1 MNPKMTT
8 ARTLSEI
15 IHAGRVHA
23 AGDPRGAPRLVVKSE
38 RDVNDAV
45 ILTLGVATI
54 VAVALVTIR
63 LQVPRS
69 ARSPRAEPVTQRS
82 RRSQSETRAVEIVD
96 RISEGVVVLDSE
108 LTPLLVNSS
117 ARRNLGLQGPGLPL
131 RLPPL
136 RLPSQDV
143 LEVARRAAG
152 LGEGVEEIV
161 SLWFPSRTELRV
173 RAMPLAHGGEVLV
186 LLEDVTEELRVR
198 QIRTEFVSHASH
210 ELKSPIAGLH
220 TLAEAV
226 QEAIGDDPPAAAR
239 FSEKMIAES
248 TRLGR
253 LIDDLLDLS
262 RLEEA
267 TRIPDETVSLSSVA
281 QKEVERMGPTG
292 AAKGVTLE
300 ASISPDVLVKGDDQ
314 QLALMVRNLLDN
326 AVRYTSGGGRVE
338 IAVFAEGDSVVLRV
352 SDTGM
357 GIPREAQAR
366 VFERFY
372 RVDRARSR
380 ERGGT
385 GLGLAIV
392 KHVAELHGG
401 RVDVTSE
408 LGEGSVFTARLP
420 SAGLKATGDLK
431 RAAG

>member
-1 MNPKMTT
+1 M
-8 ARTLSEI
+8 
-15 IHAGRVHA
+15 
-23 AGDPRGAPRLVVKSE
+23 
-38 RDVNDAV
+38 NDAV
-45 ILTLGVATI
+45 ILALGLATI
-54 VAVALVTIR
+54 VAVAFVTIR
-63 LQVPRS
+63 LQVLRS
-69 ARSPRAEPVTQRS
+69 ARPRAEAGLQKT
-82 RRSQSETRAVEIVD
+82 RRPKSETRAMEIVD

-173 RAMPLAHGGEVLV
+173 RAMPLANGGEVLV
-186 LLEDVTEELRVR
+186 LLEDVTEELRAR

-226 QEAIGDDPPAAAR
+226 HEAIGDDPPAAAR

-248 TRLGR
+248 TRLAR

-281 QKEVERMGPTG
+281 QKEFEQIEPSG
-292 AAKGVTLE
+292 AAKGVTVRY
-300 ASISPDVLVKGDDQ
+300 SIAPDVLVKGDDQ

-338 IAVFAEGDSVVLRV
+338 ITVFAEGDSVVLRV
-352 SDTGM
+352 SDTGI

-366 VFERFY
+366 IFERFY
-372 RVDRARSR
+372 RVDKARSR

-408 LGEGSVFTARLP
+408 LGEGSVFIARLP
-420 SAGLKATGDLK
+420 SAGLKATEDFQ

>member
-1 MNPKMTT
+1 M
-8 ARTLSEI
+8 
-15 IHAGRVHA
+15 
-23 AGDPRGAPRLVVKSE
+23 
-38 RDVNDAV
+38 NDAV
-45 ILTLGVATI
+45 ILTLGLAAI
-54 VAVALVTIR
+54 VAVAFVTIR
-63 LQVPRS
+63 LQVPRA
-69 ARSPRAEPVTQRS
+69 ARSPRAEPATQKS
-82 RRSQSETRAVEIVD
+82 RRTQIETRAMEIVD
-96 RISEGVVVLDSE
+96 RISEGVVVLDPE

-143 LEVARRAAG
+143 LEVAQRAAG

-161 SLWFPSRTELRV
+161 SLWFPNRTELRV

-186 LLEDVTEELRVR
+186 LLEDVTEELRAR

-210 ELKSPIAGLH
+210 ELKSPVASLH
-220 TLAEAV
+220 TLAEAAH
-226 QEAIGDDPPAAAR
+226 QALRDDPPAAAR
-239 FSEKMIAES
+239 FSEGMIAES

-262 RLEEA
+262 RLEEVA
-267 TRIPDETVSLSSVA
+267 RIPDETVSLSSVA
-281 QKEVERMGPTG
+281 QKEVEEIEPVVAG
-292 AAKGVTLE
+292 KGVSLE

-326 AVRYTSGGGRVE
+326 AVRYTPGGGRVE
-338 IAVFAEGDSVVLRV
+338 IAVAAEDGTAVLRV
-352 SDTGM
+352 SDTGI
-357 GIPREAQAR
+357 GIPREAQVR
-366 VFERFY
+366 IFERFY
-372 RVDRARSR
+372 RVDKARSR

-420 SAGLKATGDLK
+420 SEGLKTTGALK

>member
-1 MNPKMTT
+1 VKSF
-8 ARTLSEI
+8 TL
-15 IHAGRVHA
+15 AVFTPPATR
-23 AGDPRGAPRLVVKSE
+23 RAPRLVVKSE
-38 RDVNDAV
+38 QDVNDAV
-45 ILTLGVATI
+45 ILALGLATI
-54 VAVALVTIR
+54 VAVAFVTIR
-63 LQVPRS
+63 LQVMRS
-69 ARSPRAEPVTQRS
+69 ARPRAEAGLQKT
-82 RRSQSETRAVEIVD
+82 RRPKSETRAMEIVD

-186 LLEDVTEELRVR
+186 LLEDVTEELRAR

-226 QEAIGDDPPAAAR
+226 REAIGDDPPAAAR

-248 TRLGR
+248 TRLAR

-281 QKEVERMGPTG
+281 QKEFEQIEPSG
-292 AAKGVTLE
+292 AAKGVTVRDSI
-300 ASISPDVLVKGDDQ
+300 ASDVLVKGDDQ

-338 IAVFAEGDSVVLRV
+338 IAVFAEGDSLVLRV
-352 SDTGM
+352 SDTGI

-366 VFERFY
+366 IFERFY
-372 RVDRARSR
+372 RVDKARSR

-420 SAGLKATGDLK
+420 SAGLKATEDLK

>member
-1 MNPKMTT
+1 M
-8 ARTLSEI
+8 
-15 IHAGRVHA
+15 
-23 AGDPRGAPRLVVKSE
+23 
-38 RDVNDAV
+38 NDAV
-45 ILTLGVATI
+45 TLALGLATI
-54 VAVALVTIR
+54 VAVAFVTIR
-63 LQVPRS
+63 LQVLRS
-69 ARSPRAEPVTQRS
+69 ARPRAEAGLQKT
-82 RRSQSETRAVEIVD
+82 RRPKSETRAMEIVD

-186 LLEDVTEELRVR
+186 LLEDVTEELRAR
-198 QIRTEFVSHASH
+198 QIRTEFVSDASH

-226 QEAIGDDPPAAAR
+226 HEAIGDDPPAAAR

-248 TRLGR
+248 TRLAR

-267 TRIPDETVSLSSVA
+267 TRIPDETVSLSSIA
-281 QKEVERMGPTG
+281 QMEVDEIEPAGKGPFFDEREM
-292 AAKGVTLE
+292 
-300 ASISPDVLVKGDDQ
+300 
-314 QLALMVRNLLDN
+314 
-326 AVRYTSGGGRVE
+326 
-338 IAVFAEGDSVVLRV
+338 
-352 SDTGM
+352 
-357 GIPREAQAR
+357 
-366 VFERFY
+366 
-372 RVDRARSR
+372 
-380 ERGGT
+380 
-385 GLGLAIV
+385 
-392 KHVAELHGG
+392 
-401 RVDVTSE
+401 
-408 LGEGSVFTARLP
+408 
-420 SAGLKATGDLK
+420 
-431 RAAG
+431 

>member
-1 MNPKMTT
+1 
-8 ARTLSEI
+8 
-15 IHAGRVHA
+15 
-23 AGDPRGAPRLVVKSE
+23 
-38 RDVNDAV
+38 VNDAV
-45 ILTLGVATI
+45 ILTLGLAAI
-54 VAVALVTIR
+54 VAVAFVTIR
-63 LQVPRS
+63 LQVPR
-69 ARSPRAEPVTQRS
+69 ATRSPRAEPVTQRS
-82 RRSQSETRAVEIVD
+82 RRPQSETRAMEIVD

-186 LLEDVTEELRVR
+186 LLEDVTEELQAR

-210 ELKSPIAGLH
+210 ELKSPVASIH
-220 TLAEAV
+220 TLAEAAS
-226 QEAIGDDPPAAAR
+226 QALRDDPPAAAR
-239 FSEKMIAES
+239 FSENMIAET

-267 TRIPDETVSLSSVA
+267 ARIPDETVSLSSIA
-281 QKEVERMGPTG
+281 QKEVEEIEPAG
-292 AAKGVTLE
+292 AGKEVTLE
-300 ASISPDVLVKGDDQ
+300 ASISPEVLVKGDDQ

-338 IAVFAEGDSVVLRV
+338 IAVFAEDGSAVVRV
-352 SDTGM
+352 SDTGI

-366 VFERFY
+366 IFERFY
-372 RVDRARSR
+372 RVDKARSR

-392 KHVAELHGG
+392 KHVVELHGG
-401 RVDVTSE
+401 LVDVTSE
-408 LGEGSVFTARLP
+408 LGEGSAFTARLP
-420 SAGLKATGDLK
+420 SPTELKTTADLK
-431 RAAG
+431 SAAG

>member
-1 MNPKMTT
+1 M
-8 ARTLSEI
+8 
-15 IHAGRVHA
+15 
-23 AGDPRGAPRLVVKSE
+23 
-38 RDVNDAV
+38 NDAV
-45 ILTLGVATI
+45 ILALGLATI
-54 VAVALVTIR
+54 VAVAFVTIR
-63 LQVPRS
+63 LQVLRS
-69 ARSPRAEPVTQRS
+69 ARPRAEAGLQKT
-82 RRSQSETRAVEIVD
+82 RRPKSETRAMEIVD

-173 RAMPLAHGGEVLV
+173 RAMPLANGGEVLV
-186 LLEDVTEELRVR
+186 LLEDVTEELRAR

-226 QEAIGDDPPAAAR
+226 HEAIGDDPPAAAR

-248 TRLGR
+248 TRLAR

-267 TRIPDETVSLSSVA
+267 TRIPDETVSLSSIA
-281 QKEVERMGPTG
+281 QMEVEEIEPG
-292 AAKGVTLE
+292 AGKEVTLE
-300 ASISPDVLVKGDDQ
+300 TSISPEVLVKGDSQ

-326 AVRYTSGGGRVE
+326 AVRYTSSGGRVE
-338 IAVFAEGDSVVLRV
+338 IAVFAEGGSAVVRV
-352 SDTGM
+352 SDTGI

-366 VFERFY
+366 IFERFY
-372 RVDRARSR
+372 RVDKARSR

-420 SAGLKATGDLK
+420 SAGLKATEDLK

>member
-1 MNPKMTT
+1 
-8 ARTLSEI
+8 
-15 IHAGRVHA
+15 
-23 AGDPRGAPRLVVKSE
+23 
-38 RDVNDAV
+38 VNDAV
-45 ILTLGVATI
+45 ILTLGLAAI
-54 VAVALVTIR
+54 VAVAFVTIR
-63 LQVPRS
+63 LQVPR
-69 ARSPRAEPVTQRS
+69 ATRSPRAKPVTQRS
-82 RRSQSETRAVEIVD
+82 RRPQSETRAMEIVD
-96 RISEGVVVLDSE
+96 RISEGVVLLDSE

-161 SLWFPSRTELRV
+161 SLWFPRRTELRV

-186 LLEDVTEELRVR
+186 LLEDVTEELRAR

-226 QEAIGDDPPAAAR
+226 HQAIGDDPPAAAR

-248 TRLGR
+248 TRLAR

-267 TRIPDETVSLSSVA
+267 ARIPDETVSLSSIA
-281 QKEVERMGPTG
+281 QKEVEEIEPAG
-292 AAKGVTLE
+292 AGKEVTLE
-300 ASISPDVLVKGDDQ
+300 ASISPEVLVKGDGQ

-338 IAVFAEGDSVVLRV
+338 IAVFAEDGSAVVRV
-352 SDTGM
+352 SDTGI

-366 VFERFY
+366 IFERFY
-372 RVDRARSR
+372 RVDKARSR

-392 KHVAELHGG
+392 KHVVELHGG
-401 RVDVTSE
+401 HVHVTSE

-420 SAGLKATGDLK
+420 SPTELKSTADLK
-431 RAAG
+431 SAAG

>member
-1 MNPKMTT
+1 
-8 ARTLSEI
+8 
-15 IHAGRVHA
+15 
-23 AGDPRGAPRLVVKSE
+23 
-38 RDVNDAV
+38 VNDAV
-45 ILTLGVATI
+45 ILTLGLAAI
-54 VAVALVTIR
+54 VAVAFVTIR
-63 LQVPRS
+63 LQVLRS
-69 ARSPRAEPVTQRS
+69 ARPRAEAGLQKT
-82 RRSQSETRAVEIVD
+82 RRPKSETRAMEIVD

-152 LGEGVEEIV
+152 LGEEVEEIV
-161 SLWFPSRTELRV
+161 SLWFPRRTELRV

-186 LLEDVTEELRVR
+186 LLEDVTEELRAR

-226 QEAIGDDPPAAAR
+226 HQAIGDDPPAAAR

-248 TRLGR
+248 TRLAR

-267 TRIPDETVSLSSVA
+267 ARIPDETVSLSSIA
-281 QKEVERMGPTG
+281 QKEVEEIEPAGVG
-292 AAKGVTLE
+292 KEVTLE
-300 ASISPDVLVKGDDQ
+300 ASISPEVLVNGDGQ

-338 IAVFAEGDSVVLRV
+338 IAVFTEDGSAVVRV
-352 SDTGM
+352 SDTGI

-366 VFERFY
+366 IFERFY
-372 RVDRARSR
+372 RVDKARSR

-392 KHVAELHGG
+392 KHVVELHGG
-401 RVDVTSE
+401 RVHVTSE

-420 SAGLKATGDLK
+420 SPTELKTTADLK
-431 RAAG
+431 SAAG

>member
-1 MNPKMTT
+1 
-8 ARTLSEI
+8 
-15 IHAGRVHA
+15 
-23 AGDPRGAPRLVVKSE
+23 
-38 RDVNDAV
+38 VNDAV
-45 ILTLGVATI
+45 ILTLGLAAI
-54 VAVALVTIR
+54 VAVAFVTIR
-63 LQVPRS
+63 LQVPR
-69 ARSPRAEPVTQRS
+69 ATRSPRAEPVTQRS
-82 RRSQSETRAVEIVD
+82 RRPQSETRAMEIVD

-161 SLWFPSRTELRV
+161 SLWFPRRTELRV

-186 LLEDVTEELRVR
+186 LLEDVTEELRAR

-226 QEAIGDDPPAAAR
+226 HQAIGDDPPAAAR

-248 TRLGR
+248 TRLAR

-267 TRIPDETVSLSSVA
+267 ARIPDETVSLSSIA
-281 QKEVERMGPTG
+281 QKEVEEIEPAG
-292 AAKGVTLE
+292 AGKEVTLE
-300 ASISPDVLVKGDDQ
+300 ASISPEVLVKGDGQ

-338 IAVFAEGDSVVLRV
+338 IAVFAEDGSAVVRV
-352 SDTGM
+352 SDTGI

-366 VFERFY
+366 IFERFY
-372 RVDRARSR
+372 RVDKARSR

-392 KHVAELHGG
+392 KHVVELHGG
-401 RVDVTSE
+401 HVHVTSE

-420 SAGLKATGDLK
+420 SPTELKSTADLK
-431 RAAG
+431 SAAG

>member
-1 MNPKMTT
+1 
-8 ARTLSEI
+8 
-15 IHAGRVHA
+15 
-23 AGDPRGAPRLVVKSE
+23 
-38 RDVNDAV
+38 VNDAV
-45 ILTLGVATI
+45 ILTLGLAAI
-54 VAVALVTIR
+54 VAVAFVTIR
-63 LQVPRS
+63 LQVPR
-69 ARSPRAEPVTQRS
+69 ATRSPRAEPVTQRS
-82 RRSQSETRAVEIVD
+82 RRPQSETRAMEIVD

-161 SLWFPSRTELRV
+161 SLWFPRRTELRV

-186 LLEDVTEELRVR
+186 LLEDVTEELRAR

-226 QEAIGDDPPAAAR
+226 HQAIGDDPPAAAR

-248 TRLGR
+248 TRLAR

-267 TRIPDETVSLSSVA
+267 ARIPDEMVSLSSIA
-281 QKEVERMGPTG
+281 QKEVEEIEPAG
-292 AAKGVTLE
+292 ADKEVTLE
-300 ASISPDVLVKGDDQ
+300 ASISPEVLVKGDGQ
-314 QLALMVRNLLDN
+314 QLTLMVRNLLDN

-338 IAVFAEGDSVVLRV
+338 IVVFAEDGSAVVRV
-352 SDTGM
+352 SDTGI

-366 VFERFY
+366 IFERFY
-372 RVDRARSR
+372 RVDKARSR

-392 KHVAELHGG
+392 KHVVELHGG
-401 RVDVTSE
+401 RVHVTSE

-420 SAGLKATGDLK
+420 SPTELKTTADLK
-431 RAAG
+431 SAAG

>member
-1 MNPKMTT
+1 
-8 ARTLSEI
+8 
-15 IHAGRVHA
+15 
-23 AGDPRGAPRLVVKSE
+23 
-38 RDVNDAV
+38 VNDAV
-45 ILTLGVATI
+45 ILTLGLAAI
-54 VAVALVTIR
+54 VAVAFVTIR
-63 LQVPRS
+63 LQVPR
-69 ARSPRAEPVTQRS
+69 ATRSPRAEPVTQRS
-82 RRSQSETRAVEIVD
+82 RRPQSETRAMEIVD
-96 RISEGVVVLDSE
+96 RISEGVVLLDSE

-161 SLWFPSRTELRV
+161 SLWFPRRTELRV

-186 LLEDVTEELRVR
+186 LLEDVTEELRAR

-226 QEAIGDDPPAAAR
+226 HQAIGDDPPAAAR

-248 TRLGR
+248 TRLAR

-267 TRIPDETVSLSSVA
+267 ARIPDETVSLSSIA
-281 QKEVERMGPTG
+281 QKEVEEIEPAG
-292 AAKGVTLE
+292 AGKEVTLE
-300 ASISPDVLVKGDDQ
+300 ASISPEVLVKGDGQ

-338 IAVFAEGDSVVLRV
+338 IAVFAEDGSAVVRV
-352 SDTGM
+352 SDTGI

-366 VFERFY
+366 IFERFY
-372 RVDRARSR
+372 RVDKARSR

-392 KHVAELHGG
+392 KHVVELHGG
-401 RVDVTSE
+401 RVHVTSE

-420 SAGLKATGDLK
+420 SPTELKTTADLK
-431 RAAG
+431 SAAG

>member
-1 MNPKMTT
+1 MKSFTPAVFTPPAT
-8 ARTLSEI
+8 R
-15 IHAGRVHA
+15 R
-23 AGDPRGAPRLVVKSE
+23 APRLVGKSE

-45 ILTLGVATI
+45 ILALGLATI
-54 VAVALVTIR
+54 VAVAFVTIR
-63 LQVPRS
+63 LQVLRS
-69 ARSPRAEPVTQRS
+69 ARPRAEAGLQKTTWPR
-82 RRSQSETRAVEIVD
+82 SETRAMEIVD

-186 LLEDVTEELRVR
+186 LLEDVTEELRAR

-226 QEAIGDDPPAAAR
+226 HEAIGDDPPAAAR

-248 TRLGR
+248 IRLAR

-281 QKEVERMGPTG
+281 QKEFEQIEPSG
-292 AAKGVTLE
+292 AAKGVTVRD
-300 ASISPDVLVKGDDQ
+300 SIAPDVLVKGDDQ

-338 IAVFAEGDSVVLRV
+338 ITVFAEGDSVVLRV
-352 SDTGM
+352 SDTGI

-366 VFERFY
+366 IFERFY
-372 RVDRARSR
+372 RVDKARSR

-420 SAGLKATGDLK
+420 SAGLKATEDLK

>member
-1 MNPKMTT
+1 VTT

-15 IHAGRVHA
+15 IHACRVHA
-23 AGDPRGAPRLVVKSE
+23 AGDPRGPPRLVVKSE
-38 RDVNDAV
+38 QDVNDAV
-45 ILTLGVATI
+45 ILTLGLATI
-54 VAVALVTIR
+54 VAVAFVTIR
-63 LQVPRS
+63 LQVSRS
-69 ARSPRAEPVTQRS
+69 ARSPRAEA
-82 RRSQSETRAVEIVD
+82 RRPKAETRAMEIVD
-96 RISEGVVVLDSE
+96 RMSEGVVVLDSE

-143 LEVARRAAG
+143 LEVARRAAE

-186 LLEDVTEELRVR
+186 LLEDVTEELRAR

-248 TRLGR
+248 IRLAR

-281 QKEVERMGPTG
+281 QKEFEQIEPTG
-292 AAKGVTLE
+292 SAKGVTVRG
-300 ASISPDVLVKGDDQ
+300 SIAPDMLVKGDDQ
-314 QLALMVRNLLDN
+314 QLALMIRNLLDN
-326 AVRYTSGGGRVE
+326 AVRYTSEGGHVE
-338 IAVFAEGDSVVLRV
+338 VALFAEGDSVVLRV
-352 SDTGM
+352 SDTGI

-366 VFERFY
+366 IFERFY
-372 RVDRARSR
+372 RVDKARSR

-392 KHVAELHGG
+392 KHVVELHGG

-420 SAGLKATGDLK
+420 SPTELKTTADLK
-431 RAAG
+431 SAAG